1 MIENPVFLAVIG
13 DFNFLYF
20 SGVLFLI
27 CVIAVLVAS
36 YMSPAPD
43 LEKIKGLTYAAV
55 DKKALR
61 ESYTKGDL
69 IATGITLAL
78 IIGMYCYFSFWI

>member
-1 MIENPVFLAVIG
+1 
-13 DFNFLYF
+13 
-20 SGVLFLI
+20 
-27 CVIAVLVAS
+27 
-36 YMSPAPD
+36 MSAAPD

-61 ESYTKGDL
+61 ESYTRGDL

-78 IIGMYCYFSFWI
+78 IVGMYCYFSFWI